1 MMISKGCRSLRRK
14 EYRLAIDQ
22 LRQRHP
28 WLAQQIVEPPPG
40 HLRVL
45 AHFLAQCELLMGE
58 TGHQNPLMLCVTT
71 VRDKM
76 LLRCELTNASMQRE
90 RAIQDITE
98 QARDAAQL
106 SCPVCGAPSM
116 VSDVHAA
123 QGQRCMEHA
132 GVGGL
137 FAEDVRRHRQMAR
150 QRGAQRT
157 SLTVGHRGDEVMVLL
172 PKTESGEDE
181 QQAAVSLLLSSAS
194 PSDAAEPCPTE
205 PTVTLLELAGLKRFV
220 DRHRPKGDDKL
231 RRAQAMVERINTAGS
246 ERRKLGVLPCD
257 WPAVLDEFIQAF
269 PNFFELAD
277 LLRDHFALSALG
289 DQRVAWPPVLLV
301 GSAGIGKTEAARWL
315 AEKLSL
321 PFRVLDMA
329 SAQSG
334 SPLAGS
340 ESFWSNSEPGML
352 FELLAYQPKANPIML
367 LDELDKVDQQK
378 PYDPMAPLYTLLESR
393 SARSFMDLSIRD
405 FTIDASHVN
414 WIATANCADNIP
426 APLLSRMAVLHV
438 QAPTPD
444 QVARIAQAIYVRMRA
459 EACWGETFASKLDD
473 AVLDQLRGLPPR
485 QLSQALRRAL
495 GRAARDERDHITI
508 QDLPPAMGPAV
519 RGIGFIAT

>member
-1 MMISKGCRSLRRK
+1 MISKGYRSLRRK

-28 WLAQQIVEPPPG
+28 WLTQQIVEPPPG

-45 AHFLAQCELLMGE
+45 AHFLAQCELLMRESGP
-58 TGHQNPLMLCVTT
+58 QNPLMLCVTT

-76 LLRCELTNASMQRE
+76 LLQFELANASLQRE

-106 SCPVCGAPSM
+106 SCPVCGAPAM
-116 VSDVHAA
+116 VSDLHAA

-157 SLTVGHRGDEVMVLL
+157 SLTVGHRGDDVMVL
-172 PKTESGEDE
+172 PSKTEPGDDE
-181 QQAAVSLLLSSAS
+181 HAAVSLLLHSVS
-194 PSDAAEPCPTE
+194 PEGDPEPHSTE
-205 PTVTLLELAGLKRFV
+205 PTVTLLDSAGLKCFV
-220 DRHRPKGDDKL
+220 DRHRSKGDDKL
-231 RRAQAMVERINTAGS
+231 KRAQAMVERINMAGS
-246 ERRKLGVLPCD
+246 ERRKLGVLPGD
-257 WPAVLDEFIQAF
+257 WPTLLDDFAHDF
-269 PNFFELAD
+269 PNFSELAD

-289 DQRVAWPPVLLV
+289 DRRVVWPPVLLV
-301 GSAGIGKTEAARWL
+301 GPAGIGKTEAARWL
-315 AEKLSL
+315 AERLSL
-321 PFRVLDMA
+321 PFRMLDMA

-340 ESFWSNSEPGML
+340 ESFWSNSEPGVL
-352 FELLAYQPKANPIML
+352 FELLAYQPKANPVVL

-378 PYDPMAPLYTLLESR
+378 PYDPMAPLYTLLEPR

-405 FTIDASHVN
+405 FTIDASYVN
-414 WIATANCADNIP
+414 WIATANSADNIP
-426 APLLSRMAVLHV
+426 APLLSRMTVIHV
-438 QAPTPD
+438 QAPTPE
-444 QVARIAQAIYVRMRA
+444 QIARIAQAIYGRMCA
-459 EACWGETFASKLDD
+459 EARWGEAFAPKLD
-473 AVLDQLRGLPPR
+473 AEVLNQLGGLPPR
-485 QLSQALRRAL
+485 HLSQVLRRAL
-495 GRAARDERDHITI
+495 GRAARQERDHIII
-508 QDLPPAMGPAV
+508 QDLPPAMGLAP